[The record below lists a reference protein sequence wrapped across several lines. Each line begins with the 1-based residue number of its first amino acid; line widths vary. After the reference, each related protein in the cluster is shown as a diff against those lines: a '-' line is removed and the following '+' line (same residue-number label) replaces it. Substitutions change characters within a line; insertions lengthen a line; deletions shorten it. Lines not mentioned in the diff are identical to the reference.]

1 MNMKYEIQKSIFV
14 AVLMAIALLFSCNSY
29 DPVQAPEPSS
39 VSFDQTSVVLAENG
53 SEQTVTISLDVAAVS
68 AVSIVIDLTS
78 DNATY
83 GDDYTTVPDGSS
95 GSISLEVAEGE
106 ENIPFTVTPIDNEDI
121 DADKLITVTPSTIGG
136 VSIDNPPSLS
146 VFIEND
152 EVSTLLM
159 KEDFSSFDI
168 INNDLSNAFVTGSWI
183 QANTSDEVF
192 TESSSDA
199 TISGFI
205 GNGIGGSLTFDH
217 TSDSPRG
224 TGFKNLTR
232 RFLDSDV
239 TTSLDEQTF
248 VFGTYYAAFNFT
260 LNELDG
266 ATAARRYAT
275 FGKVIYNG
283 NSDAAS
289 ATSVA
294 SEWGAKMGIKGIEVD
309 GVQKYMFGLHKR
321 RGTSGFFGD
330 LVIPDDSIKRDL
342 GTTYLVVIKVVQ
354 PDNIEPAADTDATTE
369 EEMNSEAYMYVFEE
383 GDDFTSEPATPY
395 ATDLVGADV
404 NINAF
409 ILLGAQ
415 NNHAATY
422 DGIRVANDWRSL
434 FSE

>member
-1 MNMKYEIQKSIFV
+1 MKYEIRKTTLVVI
-14 AVLMAIALLFSCNSY
+14 LMATALLFSCNSD
-29 DPVQAPEPSS
+29 DPVDIPEPSA

-53 SEQTVTISLDVAAVS
+53 GAQTVMVSLDVAAVS
-68 AVSIVIDLTS
+68 AVSVVIDLTS

-95 GSISLEVAEGE
+95 GSVSLEIAEGE
-106 ENIPFTVTPIDNEDI
+106 ENISFTVTPVDNEDI
-121 DADKLITVTPSTIGG
+121 DSDKLITFTPSTIGG

-168 INNDLSNAFVTGSWI
+168 LTNDVSNAFVTGSWFK
-183 QANTSDEVF
+183 ANSSDEAF
-192 TESSSDA
+192 TESSTDA
-199 TISGFI
+199 TISSFP
-205 GNGIGGSLTFDH
+205 GNGVGGSVTFDN
-217 TSDSPRG
+217 TSDSQTG
-224 TGFKNLTR
+224 NGFKNLTR

-248 VFGTYYAAFNFT
+248 VSGTYYAAFNFT
-260 LNELDG
+260 LNELDA

-275 FGKVIYNG
+275 FGKVIYADNA
-283 NSDAAS
+283 DASS
-289 ATSVA
+289 ATAIA
-294 SEWGAKMGIKGIEVD
+294 SEWGAKMGIKGIQED

-342 GTTYLVVIKVVQ
+342 GATYLVVIKVVQ
-354 PDNIEPAADTDATTE
+354 PDNIEPAPDVDPVSE
-369 EEMNSEAYMYVFEE
+369 EEMNSEAYMYVFAE
-383 GDDFTSEPATPY
+383 GEDYSSEPMTPY

-409 ILLGAQ
+409 VLLGAQ
-415 NNHAATY
+415 NNHSATY